1 MKTASFQRWTSGDF
15 CDDHYVRPP
24 APVVKITSFQR
35 STSGSNYTD
44 KSALLPTL
52 EPAATDYYSDD
63 HAATCGWALLH
74 TYMYTYMYRCATLI
88 PDLPGG
94 RF

>member
-1 MKTASFQRWTSGDF
+1 MTIVKTTFFQRWTTGYSSE
-15 CDDHYVRPP
+15 DHFLPTT
-24 APVVKITSFQR
+24 VKTTCFQR
-35 STSGSNYTD
+35 STGGTNYTD

-52 EPAATDYYSDD
+52 EPAVTDYYSDD

-74 TYMYTYMYRCATLI
+74 TYMYTYLYRCATLI